1 MNFKKVFLIAEIGI
15 NHNGQISIAKQLIN
29 LAKECGFDA
38 VKFQKRNPKITTPT
52 AKAGMYRDTP
62 WGRITYLDYKEK
74 IEFNEKQFDIIN
86 RHCKKVNMPWFAS
99 PWDLDSASFLKK
111 YNLKYN
117 KIASPML
124 TNLNLLNA
132 VAKQKK
138 PTFISTGMCK
148 IKDIEKAI
156 KIFKK
161 HKCKYSILH
170 CVSSYPAREIDLNLS
185 LISTYKKKFK
195 VEIGYSAHERSISPS
210 LMAVCMGARIIERHI
225 TLDRSMWGTDQ
236 AASIEKDGMIN
247 LVTIIRKFEICK
259 GDGIKIMLPD
269 EKKKLEEN
277 KYW

>member
-1 MNFKKVFLIAEIGI
+1 MSIFIIAEIGI
-15 NHNGQISIAKQLIN
+15 NHNGDINITKELIDIAK
-29 LAKECGFDA
+29 ESGCDA
-38 VKFQKRNPKITTPT
+38 VKFQKRDINIVYTQEFLDGLRESKWGTTQ
-52 AKAGMYRDTP
+52 RDQKQGLEFGETEYDE
-62 WGRITYLDYKEK
+62 INQYCKSQN
-74 IEFNEKQFDIIN
+74 IE
-86 RHCKKVNMPWFAS
+86 WFAS
-99 PWDLDSASFLKK
+99 AWDLNSQKFLKK

-195 VEIGYSAHERSISPS
+195 VEIGYSAHEKSISPS
-210 LMAVCMGARIIERHI
+210 LMAVCMGAKIIERHI